1 LLIGKIVPLGVAG
14 HRGAS
19 TGTKAAAEF
28 GPGAMDFLALSVLTY
43 GGAEEVQTPILGRAM
58 TLAQVFR

>member
-1 LLIGKIVPLGVAG
+1 MGVAG

-28 GPGAMDFLALSVLTY
+28 DPEAMDFLALSVPTY
-43 GGAEEVQTPILGRAM
+43 EGTEKVQTPIPGRNARSGFS
-58 TLAQVFR
+58 VVRGFV

>member
-1 LLIGKIVPLGVAG
+1 MGVAG

-28 GPGAMDFLALSVLTY
+28 GPEAMDFLALSVLTY
-43 GGAEEVQTPILGRAM
+43 GGTEEVQTPILGRNARSGFS
-58 TLAQVFR
+58 VFRGFG

>member
-1 LLIGKIVPLGVAG
+1 MGVAG

-28 GPGAMDFLALSVLTY
+28 GPEAMDFLALSVLTY
-43 GGAEEVQTPILGRAM
+43 GGPKRCNPQSWAV
-58 TLAQVFR
+58 TLAQAFR

>member
-1 LLIGKIVPLGVAG
+1 MGVAG

-28 GPGAMDFLALSVLTY
+28 GPEAMDFLSLGDLTY
-43 GGAEEVQTPILGRAM
+43 GGTEEVQTPIRPGRNARSGFS
-58 TLAQVFR
+58 VVRGFV

>member
-1 LLIGKIVPLGVAG
+1 MGVAG

-28 GPGAMDFLALSVLTY
+28 GPEAMDFLALSVLTY
-43 GGAEEVQTPILGRAM
+43 RGTEEVQTPILGRAV
-58 TLAQVFR
+58 TLAQACR